1 MRLVLIALGWCTG
14 IVVSSRAPN
23 MNPALWLVLAAALT
37 VIVWLTRHDRLYRTI
52 NLALLAFALGALRV
66 ALIDTSSPIA
76 AYNNTGGLTIEGVI
90 EAEPDERDDRI
101 QFRLR
106 AEMLVI
112 GGRREPITGAVLVR
126 APQTDDLRYGD
137 RVAATGLLITPA
149 EFDTFSYAD
158 YLARS
163 GIYSI
168 MTNATVRI
176 IEPASSSLP
185 GMTIEL
191 RQQAQARIAAAIPE
205 PAAGLLTGILL
216 GDERWMSPELTDDFS
231 AVGASHIIAISGFNM
246 AIIAGVLTG
255 SLKRITT
262 QSGLIALI
270 GVAVLAFYTLLVGAS
285 PAVVRAAVMSSLLV
299 IGEALRRNA
308 YVPASLGFAALIM
321 SALNPNVLFDI
332 GFQLSFLATI
342 GLALFAD
349 PLSRRFDAL
358 LFRSFPAA
366 IARTLSAWLTEPL
379 IVTLAVQITTLP
391 LIMAVFGRLSLVFLP
406 VNLLIIPVQAALMIL
421 GLAGV
426 IIAFL
431 LPALGQLVLWLTLIL
446 LTWTIGVVRFFAD
459 LPFAQADFSIGERV
473 IVIYF
478 VVLSGWVIMNAT
490 QPEWWI
496 RAVRLIRS
504 RAALS
509 AVTVSGLGI
518 ALLMGAM
525 VSSRPD
531 GRLHVWF
538 LDLGHSNAVLAQTPG
553 GAHILID
560 GGRFP
565 SRLLTAV
572 GDRLPFYDRRIEVLV
587 ITQPDEFDTSALTA
601 LLDRYDAGVILTN
614 GQDNLG
620 AAYQELSAAAARFPV
635 QIVQAGY
642 TVDFSDGTQLEVLH
656 PPSRPQLEDSLD
668 DHAVVLRLSYG
679 NVSFLLTSD
688 LSQTGQIAL
697 LDNGLWPTATVMQLP
712 QHATARSLNEEFLRA
727 AQPLALVVQIDPAN
741 RRGDPNPDVLALLGA
756 APLFRTDQQD
766 GPVYFWTDGDRLFA
780 DP

>member
-1 MRLVLIALGWCTG
+1 
-14 IVVSSRAPN
+14 
-23 MNPALWLVLAAALT
+23 
-37 VIVWLTRHDRLYRTI
+37 
-52 NLALLAFALGALRV
+52 
-66 ALIDTSSPIA
+66 
-76 AYNNTGGLTIEGVI
+76 
-90 EAEPDERDDRI
+90 
-101 QFRLR
+101 
-106 AEMLVI
+106 
-112 GGRREPITGAVLVR
+112 
-126 APQTDDLRYGD
+126 
-137 RVAATGLLITPA
+137 
-149 EFDTFSYAD
+149 
-158 YLARS
+158 
-163 GIYSI
+163 
-168 MTNATVRI
+168 
-176 IEPASSSLP
+176 
-185 GMTIEL
+185 
-191 RQQAQARIAAAIPE
+191 
-205 PAAGLLTGILL
+205 
-216 GDERWMSPELTDDFS
+216 
-231 AVGASHIIAISGFNM
+231 
-246 AIIAGVLTG
+246 
-255 SLKRITT
+255 
-262 QSGLIALI
+262 
-270 GVAVLAFYTLLVGAS
+270 
-285 PAVVRAAVMSSLLV
+285 
-299 IGEALRRNA
+299 
-308 YVPASLGFAALIM
+308 M

-358 LFRSFPAA
+358 LFRSLPAPM
-366 IARTLSAWLTEPL
+366 ARTLSAWLTEPL

-431 LPALGQLVLWLTLIL
+431 LPILGQLVLWLTLIL
-446 LTWTIGVVRFFAD
+446 LMWTIGVVRFFAD

-496 RAVRLIRS
+496 RWVRLIRS

-525 VSSRPD
+525 VFSRPD

-642 TVDFSDGTQLEVLH
+642 TLDFSDGTRLEVLH
-656 PPSRPQLEDSLD
+656 PPSRPRLEDSLD
-668 DHAVVLRLSYG
+668 DHAVVLRLTYG
-679 NVSFLLTSD
+679 DVSFLLTSD
-688 LSQTGQIAL
+688 LSQAGQIAL
-697 LDNGLWPTATVMQLP
+697 LDNGVWPAATVMQLP

-741 RRGDPNPDVLALLGA
+741 RRGDPNPDVLALVAEL
-756 APLFRTDQQD
+756 PLFRTDQQD

-780 DP
+780 KP